1 MKLKSGF
8 YLLLCCLIFLS
19 SCQYPVSR
27 GITEVAIKPS
37 DTPTLTETP
46 TPTETYKPTRT
57 ATATAT
63 ETLTPTPTATP
74 FLGFE
79 NAFLYNAWN
88 RINQTIFIF
97 QVPGVST
104 PFYGMVDGYS
114 LACEPHTDYPNTLVC
129 ETDNYLFGSAYM
141 TFDFYADE
149 SMQQLLFSGE
159 FYTGLVKV
167 NTPTP
172 SYLAGLVWPQANF
185 TADDISWAGDDT
197 WCPQRGENVFC
208 ETEYRIYDGEC
219 YVGSSCYDDC
229 GYYYSVDTIPQDGG
243 DYTFSGP
250 CLP

>member
-19 SCQYPVSR
+19 ACRYPVSR

-46 TPTETYKPTRT
+46 TPTETHKPTST

-63 ETLTPTPTATP
+63 ATQTPTPTATP

-79 NAFLYNAWN
+79 DAFLYSAWN

-97 QVPGVST
+97 QVPGVSI
-104 PFYGMVDGYS
+104 PFYGMVDGYP
-114 LACEPHTDYPNTLVC
+114 LVCEPHTDYPNTLVC

-141 TFDFYADE
+141 TFVFYADE

-172 SYLAGLVWPQANF
+172 SFMAGLVWPQANF
-185 TADDISWAGDDT
+185 TTDNILYHGRAIHGVRSAVRMSSVRPNIGYT
-197 WCPQRGENVFC
+197 MENVMLAPLAMM
-208 ETEYRIYDGEC
+208 T
-219 YVGSSCYDDC
+219 
-229 GYYYSVDTIPQDGG
+229 VDIII
-243 DYTFSGP
+243 
-250 CLP
+250 L

>member
-1 MKLKSGF
+1 MKLKSLF
-8 YLLLCCLIFLS
+8 FLLCCCLIFLS
-19 SCQYPVSR
+19 ACQYPVSR
-27 GITEVAIKPS
+27 AITEGVIKVS

-46 TPTETYKPTRT
+46 TPTETHKPTST
-57 ATATAT
+57 PTATAT

-79 NAFLYNAWN
+79 DAFLYSAWN
-88 RINQTIFIF
+88 QGNQTIFIF
-97 QVPGVST
+97 RVTGVSST
-104 PFYGMVDGYS
+104 FYGIVDGYPMT
-114 LACEPHTDYPNTLVC
+114 CEPHTDYPNTLVC
-129 ETDNYLFGSAYM
+129 VTDNYLFGSAYM
-141 TFDFYADE
+141 TFGFYVDE
-149 SMQQLLFSGE
+149 SMQQLLYSGE
-159 FYTGLVKV
+159 FYTGLAKE
-167 NTPTP
+167 NTPTK
-172 SYLAGLVWPQANF
+172 SFLAGLIWPKASF

-197 WCPQRGENVFC
+197 WCEQRGENVFC